1 MSKSF
6 ETGRS
11 GEGIS
16 KEIASAAMSSPAS
29 GLYEFGP
36 FRLDL
41 ERHLLSRAGQSL
53 PLPPKTFELLLLLVQ
68 SPGRALSK
76 RELMSALWADTYV
89 EEANLSFQISVLRKA
104 LGGDGEWIETIPKHG
119 YRFSAEVRAAS
130 ASNIPSVTEATKQH
144 PVRVVAKAAT
154 WRVGAAIGLAALLA
168 LGWYRPFGRNDA
180 AMTIVAGMAVPLTAY
195 PGFEQAPSLSPD
207 GSQVAFSWN
216 GPRQNNYDIYVK
228 LVGPGEPVPLTQ
240 NPAPDEQPAWSPKG
254 DRIAFLRRTSED
266 SAELIV
272 VPALRGAERRIATVS
287 PGYGRNRPFNN
298 LSWTPDGNWL
308 AFGGALSPDGA
319 RGIYLIA
326 ADGGETRRLTTAP
339 AADGVGDVNP
349 VSSPDGRQMA
359 FLREQTTNG
368 AAVFVLPVTP
378 DWRPNGPATQVS
390 SESWGVLALAWL
402 PDASGL
408 LFSWGGHGAPTR
420 LRKAAISP
428 RPGGIAASE
437 FLPFGDQAAAL
448 SISRTGRVV
457 YSAQSRDV
465 ELFEIPLSGTLQGRI
480 LAGSSST
487 FDEHTPDYSP
497 DGARLAFASTR
508 SGTEEIW
515 IANRDGTNAQQR
527 TTVGGRQCSNPRW
540 SPDGLTI
547 VFNSRLEGTA
557 DLYVL
562 RPDSGEVRRITDTGS
577 DEIEPRWSRDGRWIY
592 FGSNRTGRYEVW
604 RMPTA
609 GGPATQITKLGGLT
623 ATESPDGRFL
633 YYAKRTLS
641 PTTIWRV
648 PVGGGE
654 ETQVVDGLSY
664 PLNFVV
670 ADRGLY
676 FVAVGHAP
684 EQTSIDF
691 FDFSTNQRTTL
702 ASLGRRWFYGMALSP
717 RQDAVLVSLVE
728 SAGANLM
735 VVDSLQIR

>member
-1 MSKSF
+1 
-6 ETGRS
+6 
-11 GEGIS
+11 
-16 KEIASAAMSSPAS
+16 MSSPAS

-144 PVRVVAKAAT
+144 PVRVVAKAGT

-326 ADGGETRRLTTAP
+326 ADGGETRRLTAAP

-527 TTVGGRQCSNPRW
+527 TRSADGSARTRAGR
-540 SPDGLTI
+540 
-547 VFNSRLEGTA
+547 
-557 DLYVL
+557 
-562 RPDSGEVRRITDTGS
+562 
-577 DEIEPRWSRDGRWIY
+577 
-592 FGSNRTGRYEVW
+592 
-604 RMPTA
+604 PTA
-609 GGPATQITKLGGLT
+609 
-623 ATESPDGRFL
+623 
-633 YYAKRTLS
+633 
-641 PTTIWRV
+641 
-648 PVGGGE
+648 
-654 ETQVVDGLSY
+654 
-664 PLNFVV
+664 
-670 ADRGLY
+670 
-676 FVAVGHAP
+676 
-684 EQTSIDF
+684 
-691 FDFSTNQRTTL
+691 
-702 ASLGRRWFYGMALSP
+702 
-717 RQDAVLVSLVE
+717 
-728 SAGANLM
+728 
-735 VVDSLQIR
+735 